1 MNIDSSNRSFAE
13 NLSSAENEQALAEHI
28 RSQRAEI
35 FSQLAELIA
44 FNSVYLP
51 DNPQLKEEH
60 TNAGNWVD
68 AALTEA
74 GLQVDAIQTVDGSTT
89 YLASSPK
96 IEGAPTVLLYSH
108 YDVVLAGDPT
118 DWTADPFTLT
128 ERDGRWYAR
137 GAADCK
143 GSLAMHLAGLRAV
156 DATVGLDNLGINL
169 RVLVEGSEEQG
180 GDGLDK
186 LIKQRPELFQADV
199 MLIADGGNVA
209 AGTPTITT
217 ALRGGAQLKVSVDT
231 LRAPV
236 HSGLFGGVAPDATL
250 ALMRA
255 LQSLYDESGH
265 TVITGFEPTDEPQ
278 WHWDGA
284 SYDPQTFRSDAG
296 VLDGVGLHGK
306 DTDAEIASQLWSR
319 PAATIT
325 AFTSRP
331 TSDVVNAV
339 THHAEAVVNLRVPF
353 HLDTQDVV
361 DAAAQQIRDAV
372 PFNAHIEV
380 TAEDVFSP
388 FSTSTESAAFDVFES
403 SMATAFGREVQNTG
417 NGASIP
423 LTTALAEANPDADI
437 AVYGLCEPQTTI
449 HSPDESVDPEE
460 IIRLATTE
468 ALFITRLAAQTAQA
482 AQAAQNSQGT
492 ESTQATQTTQATG
505 TNSEG

>member
-1 MNIDSSNRSFAE
+1 MNTTSTETNAGAQPNNTDA
-13 NLSSAENEQALAEHI
+13 ALAEHI
-28 RSQRAEI
+28 RGQRAEI
-35 FSQLAELIA
+35 FSQLSEIIA

-51 DNPQLKEEH
+51 ENPELKEEH

-68 AALTEA
+68 AALADA
-74 GLQVDAIQTVDGSTT
+74 GLEVSAIPTADGSTT
-89 YLASSPK
+89 YLASTPK
-96 IEGAPTVLLYSH
+96 IDGAPTVLLYSH
-108 YDVVLAGDPT
+108 YDVVLAGDPAE
-118 DWTADPFTLT
+118 WTADPFTLT

-156 DATVGLDNLGINL
+156 DDTVGLKNLGINL

-180 GDGLDK
+180 GEGLDK

-217 ALRGGAQLKVSVDT
+217 ALRGGAQLKVAVDT

-255 LQSLYDESGH
+255 LNSLFDDSGH
-265 TVITGFEPTDEPQ
+265 TVIRGFEPTEDAK

-284 SYDPQTFRSDAG
+284 SYNADTFRSDAG
-296 VLDGVGLHGK
+296 VLEGVGLHGQG
-306 DTDAEIASQLWSR
+306 TDEEIAAQLWAR
-319 PAATIT
+319 PAATVT
-325 AFTSRP
+325 AFSSRP

-372 PFNAHIEV
+372 PFDAQIEV

-388 FSTSTESAAFDVFES
+388 FSTSTESAGFETFES
-403 SMATAFGREVQNTG
+403 AMATAFGAEVRNTG

-468 ALFITRLAAQTAQA
+468 ALFITRFSAQVQEQAQQQAQQPAQAQAQETAQ
-482 AQAAQNSQGT
+482 N
-492 ESTQATQTTQATG
+492 
-505 TNSEG
+505 

>member
-1 MNIDSSNRSFAE
+1 MNSTSNTNSNTNSTEA
-13 NLSSAENEQALAEHI
+13 ALQEHI
-28 RSQRAEI
+28 RGQREEI
-35 FSQLAELIA
+35 FAQLSEIIA

-51 DNPQLKEEH
+51 DNPELKEEH

-68 AALTEA
+68 AALADA
-74 GLQVDAIQTVDGSTT
+74 GLEVSAIPTADGSTT
-89 YLASSPK
+89 YLASTPK

-108 YDVVLAGDPT
+108 YDVVLAGDPAE
-118 DWTADPFTLT
+118 WTADPFTLT
-128 ERDGRWYAR
+128 ERNGRWYAR

-156 DATVGLDNLGINL
+156 DDTVGLQNLGINL

-186 LIKQRPELFQADV
+186 LIKERPELFQADV

-250 ALMRA
+250 ALLRA
-255 LQSLYDESGH
+255 LDSLFDDNGH
-265 TVITGFEPTDEPQ
+265 TVIRGFEPTDDAK

-284 SYDPQTFRSDAG
+284 SYDAATFRSDAG

-306 DTDAEIASQLWSR
+306 GTDEEIAAQLWSR
-319 PAATIT
+319 PAATVT
-325 AFTSRP
+325 ALSSRP

-361 DAAAQQIRDAV
+361 EAAAQQIRDAV
-372 PFNAHIEV
+372 PFDARIKV

-388 FSTSTESAAFDVFES
+388 FSTSTDSAAFETFES
-403 SMATAFGREVQNTG
+403 AMATAFGKDVRNTG

-468 ALFITRLAAQTAQA
+468 ALFITRLSEQA
-482 AQAAQNSQGT
+482 RNS
-492 ESTQATQTTQATG
+492 
-505 TNSEG
+505 